1 MNRLHLVCFI
11 LLLVGNLSAQLPKA
25 IEVKTGKVTTTL
37 KVYPGIKS
45 AEVFS
50 PVEKRFALV
59 MGVSSY
65 DYLNQLPC
73 VKNDVDTMRRAL
85 QKCGF
90 DVAVALDKNKA
101 DFEAIIDESRQ
112 YCIDNGYNIITIY
125 YSGHGAQFGNVQ
137 MLAPK
142 DFLYTA
148 TDTSGKLK
156 EFMDNSIL
164 LPTVIGKL
172 NIPNAKAVLA
182 ISDACRSEDYT
193 KASSESP
200 IIPSNLIAKF
210 SNIQKTI
217 EGTGNIGVL
226 YSSLN
231 GTTSSSA
238 PIISVFT
245 QYLLSVLAKKPGNF
259 GDLAIKISYEMKA
272 KGEKQK
278 PVNTSNPIEYDF
290 NFFKTTSPTK
300 TQNIDLYPIYSYSK
314 ERNGYIDK
322 DGNVRIGFKYNWEF
336 GFEEGYAPAC
346 YGNRWGL
353 INTQGE
359 KVIDYM
365 YTRASS
371 VMNGCLFV
379 QINDKWGLI
388 TVDGKHITQCIYDDF
403 GYFNGNVASFKK
415 NEKWGFVNK
424 NGDVIIDFHTS
435 KFRPFVSDGLILAEK
450 NGKYGFYDTSGK
462 TVVDFIYDDASDF
475 KDGFAIVMSDSKC
488 GLINKEG
495 EFVLYRI
502 YDVMGIPKEGLVFV
516 NKDDKYSYLN
526 MDGTL
531 AIDLPSDI
539 KYATEFTEGLAGVLR
554 NDKWGLIDK
563 AGNLV
568 VDYAYDEIYKM
579 NSFGLYQV
587 SKDGKTGIIN
597 RDGKIVLDI
606 SYDEDFLN
614 SFVNGFAG
622 ARKDGKW
629 SIIDTKG
636 NTVLDLHDCI
646 FEGFDNGLIRVKK
659 DNMWGYMN
667 FNGDEYFFP

>member
-1 MNRLHLVCFI
+1 
-11 LLLVGNLSAQLPKA
+11 
-25 IEVKTGKVTTTL
+25 
-37 KVYPGIKS
+37 
-45 AEVFS
+45 
-50 PVEKRFALV
+50 
-59 MGVSSY
+59 
-65 DYLNQLPC
+65 
-73 VKNDVDTMRRAL
+73 
-85 QKCGF
+85 
-90 DVAVALDKNKA
+90 
-101 DFEAIIDESRQ
+101 
-112 YCIDNGYNIITIY
+112 
-125 YSGHGAQFGNVQ
+125 
-137 MLAPK
+137 
-142 DFLYTA
+142 
-148 TDTSGKLK
+148 
-156 EFMDNSIL
+156 
-164 LPTVIGKL
+164 L

-200 IIPSNLIAKF
+200 LIPSNLIAKF

-238 PIISVFT
+238 PVVSVFT

-259 GDLAIKISYEMKA
+259 SDLAIKISSEMKA

-290 NFFKTTSPTK
+290 NFFKTTSPAK
-300 TQNIDLYPIYSYSK
+300 TQNVDLYPIYSYSK

-336 GFEEGYAPAC
+336 AFEEGYAPVS

-353 INTQGE
+353 INKQG
-359 KVIDYM
+359 KTIIDYM
-365 YTRASS
+365 YTGASS

-388 TVDGKHITQCIYDDF
+388 TVDGKHITQCIYDDW
-403 GYFNGNVASFKK
+403 GYFYGNIASFKK
-415 NEKWGFVNK
+415 NGKWGFVNK

-435 KFRPFVSDGLILAEK
+435 KFRPIVRDGLILAEK
-450 NGKYGFYDTSGK
+450 NGKYGFYDSSGK

-475 KDGFAIVMSDSKC
+475 EDGFAIVKSDYRF
-488 GLINKEG
+488 GLINREG
-495 EFVLYRI
+495 ELVLDCI
-502 YDVMGIPKEGLVFV
+502 YDGVNMPKEGLVCV
-516 NKDDKYSYLN
+516 NEDNKFRYLN

-531 AIDLPSDI
+531 AIDLPNNI
-539 KYATEFTEGLAGVLR
+539 KDATEFTEGLAGVLR

-568 VDYAYDEIYKM
+568 VDFVYDELYKM
-579 NSFGLYQV
+579 NEFGLYQV
-587 SKDGKTGIIN
+587 SKDGKIGIIN
-597 RDGKIVLDI
+597 KDGKIVLDI
-606 SYDEDFLN
+606 SYDDNLQGFN
-614 SFVNGFAG
+614 FVDGFSG
-622 ARKDGKW
+622 AVKNGKW

-636 NTVLDLHDCI
+636 NTVLDLHDCK

-659 DNMWGYMN
+659 DNMLGYMN